1 MKNNHFVILPLL
13 LFFFASVDAQQEE
26 FDENALFSDT
36 ATIVALDSGSVV
48 TEKANVTEKVR
59 TSIGGE
65 VTGASEIVTTRKFMD
80 KPQLSNTAMLN
91 RLVGSLTL
99 DSRLQNDTKVFGN
112 LEVNYYPGFD
122 TSNVLYHSS
131 RIKESYSLYLRELF
145 LDFNFNRAAYF
156 RIGKQ
161 VLQWGRC
168 YFWNPTDLI
177 NVEKNSFVEKIGSR
191 EGVYGARL
199 HVPFGTTANLYSF
212 VNMQSVNR
220 IDSLSATVK
229 FEYLLGRNEMALSVW
244 GKRGK
249 PVVLGYD
256 ISTRLGELDI
266 NGEISLTTGGDFTA
280 SITQRD
286 SSLFVEEV
294 SDGVT
299 PRLSLSVGRSFGFM
313 GFPNAMTI
321 NLEGFYNGGGY
332 EGNLFRDTS
341 RYVINADR
349 FKSLSYEMKPR
360 ATKTEVLFEGNL
372 YEPNYHS
379 RYYVALF
386 INVSRLFLS
395 GLSCNLAGIVNVEQ
409 ASSMITGTFSYNMLN
424 NVTIS
429 STLTG
434 YIGEK
439 NTEYTLYDQLLGLR
453 LAASVG
459 F

>member
-1 MKNNHFVILPLL
+1 MKINHFQIITLTFFLVVPAVI
-13 LFFFASVDAQQEE
+13 AQDE

-36 ATIVALDSGSVV
+36 AMIVVHDTNSAPVEKIKV
-48 TEKANVTEKVR
+48 TDKVQ

-65 VTGASEIVTTRKFMD
+65 ITGASEIVTTRKFID
-80 KPQLSNTAMLN
+80 KPELNSTFMLN
-91 RLVGSLTL
+91 RLVGSVTL

-122 TSNVLYHSS
+122 TSNVLYRASG
-131 RIKESYSLYLRELF
+131 IDDSYSLYLRELF
-145 LDFNFNRAAYF
+145 MDFNLNRNIYF

-177 NVEKNSFVEKIGSR
+177 NVERNSFVEKIGSR
-191 EGVYGARL
+191 EGVYGARI
-199 HVPFGTTANLYSF
+199 HMPFGTIANIYSF
-212 VNMQSVNR
+212 INIQSVNR
-220 IDSLSATVK
+220 VDSISGTVK

-256 ISTRLGELDI
+256 ISTRVWDLDVK
-266 NGEISLTTGGDFTA
+266 GEISLTTGGDFQA
-280 SITQRD
+280 SIKQRD
-286 SSLFVEEV
+286 SSLFVETIN
-294 SDGVT
+294 SGAT
-299 PRLSLSVGRSFGFM
+299 PRMSLSVGRSFGFM
-313 GFPNAMTI
+313 GFPNALTI
-321 NLEGFYNGGGY
+321 NLEGYYNGGGY
-332 EGNLFRDTS
+332 KGNMFRDTS
-341 RYVINADR
+341 RYVVFADR
-349 FKSLSYEMKPR
+349 FKSLSYEEKPR
-360 ATKTEVLFEGNL
+360 ATKKEVLFEGNL

-379 RYYVALF
+379 RYYTALF
-386 INVSRLFLS
+386 VNISRLFLS
-395 GLSCNLAGIVNVEQ
+395 GLSCNLAGIVNIEQ
-409 ASSMITGTFSYNMLN
+409 ASSMVTGTFSYTMLN

-439 NTEYTLYDQLLGLR
+439 NTEYTLFDQTFGLR
-453 LAASVG
+453 LLASVN

>member
-1 MKNNHFVILPLL
+1 MKNNKYLLLPLL
-13 LFFFASVDAQQEE
+13 FIFFSSSVAQFDD
-26 FDENALFSDT
+26 FDENDLFSDT
-36 ATIVALDSGSVV
+36 AMIVVHDTNSIPAEKASV
-48 TEKANVTEKVR
+48 TEKLR

-65 VTGASEIVTTRKFMD
+65 ITGASEIVATRKFID
-80 KPQLSNTAMLN
+80 NQELSNTFMLN
-91 RLVGSLTL
+91 RLVGSVTL

-112 LEVNYYPGFD
+112 LEVNYFPGFD
-122 TSNVLYHSS
+122 TSNVLYNASG
-131 RIKESYSLYLRELF
+131 IDNTYSLYLRELF
-145 LDFNFNRAAYF
+145 MDFNFNRNIYF

-177 NVEKNSFVEKIGSR
+177 NVERNSFVEKIGFR

-199 HVPFGTTANLYSF
+199 HMPFGTTANLYSF
-212 VNMQSVNR
+212 INIQSVNSV
-220 IDSLSATVK
+220 DSISGTVK
-229 FEYLLGRNEMALSVW
+229 FEYLLGRNEMSLSVW

-256 ISTRLGELDI
+256 ISSRVGKLDVK
-266 NGEISLTTGGDFTA
+266 GEISLTTGGDFQA
-280 SITQRD
+280 SIRQRD
-286 SSLFVEEV
+286 SSLFVEAL
-294 SDGVT
+294 SSGAT

-313 GFPNAMTI
+313 GFPNTLMI

-332 EGNLFRDTS
+332 KGNMFRDTS
-341 RYVINADR
+341 RYVIHADR
-349 FKSLSYEMKPR
+349 FESLSYDMKPR

-372 YEPNYHS
+372 FEPNYHS
-379 RYYVALF
+379 RYYAALF
-386 INVSRLFLS
+386 VNISRLFLS
-395 GLSCNLAGIVNVEQ
+395 GLSCNLAGIVNIEQ
-409 ASSMITGTFSYNMLN
+409 ASSMVTGTFSYAMLN

-439 NTEYTLYDQLLGLR
+439 NTEYTLSDQLFGLR
-453 LAASVG
+453 LWASVS

>member
-1 MKNNHFVILPLL
+1 MKNNNLL
-13 LFFFASVDAQQEE
+13 LFLLLFCVSVAAQLDE

-36 ATIVALDSGSVV
+36 AMIVVHDTNSVPESKV
-48 TEKANVTEKVR
+48 SLIEKLR

-65 VTGASEIVTTRKFMD
+65 ITGASEIVTTRKFTD
-80 KPQLSNTAMLN
+80 EPGLNNTYMLN
-91 RLVGSLTL
+91 RLVGSVTL

-112 LEVNYYPGFD
+112 LEVNYFPGFD
-122 TSNVLYHSS
+122 TSNIMYRASG
-131 RIKESYSLYLRELF
+131 IDGNYSLYLREF
-145 LDFNFNRAAYF
+145 FMDFNFNRSVYF

-177 NVEKNSFVEKIGSR
+177 NVERNSFVEKIGSR

-199 HVPFGTTANLYSF
+199 HVPFGTIANIYSF
-212 VNMQSVNR
+212 VNIQSVNR
-220 IDSLSATVK
+220 IDSISGTVK

-256 ISTRLGELDI
+256 ISSRIWDLDVK
-266 NGEISLTTGGDFTA
+266 GEISLTTGGDFQA
-280 SITQRD
+280 SIKQKD
-286 SSLFVEEV
+286 SSLFVEEIN
-294 SDGVT
+294 SGVT
-299 PRLSLSVGRSFGFM
+299 PRVSLSVGRSFGFM
-313 GFPNAMTI
+313 GFPNALMI
-321 NLEGFYNGGGY
+321 NLEGYYNGGGY
-332 EGNLFRDTS
+332 KGNMFRDTS
-341 RYVINADR
+341 RYVVNADR
-349 FKSLSYEMKPR
+349 FKSLPYEERPR
-360 ATKTEVLFEGNL
+360 ATKTEVLLEGNL

-379 RYYVALF
+379 RYYAALF
-386 INVSRLFLS
+386 INISRLVLS
-395 GLSCNLAGIVNVEQ
+395 GLSCNLAGIVNIDQ
-409 ASSMITGTFSYNMLN
+409 ASSMVTGTFSYAMLN

-439 NTEYTLYDQLLGLR
+439 NTEYTMFDQLFGVRIL
-453 LAASVG
+453 ASVS

>member
-395 GLSCNLAGIVNVEQ
+395 GLSCNLAGIINIEQ